1 MKTNSITIPSES
13 GKLKADR
20 LYSGDNCRMFCGTLQ
35 CAGQRAFFGGA
46 SPVSPRDV
54 LDWAEMSAEY
64 GTSFAMCCEGC
75 CKVATV
81 HAGKVYAKE
90 AVCAS

>member
-1 MKTNSITIPSES
+1 MTNSISLPIQS

-20 LYSGDNCRMFCGTLQ
+20 LYSGDNGRLFCGTLR

-46 SPVSPRDV
+46 RAVSTRDV
-54 LDWAEMSAEY
+54 LDWAALSAEY
-64 GTSFAMCCEGC
+64 GTDSAMSCEGC
-75 CKVATV
+75 GKIATV

-90 AVCAS
+90 AVCGS